1 VPEKKVFPPR
11 TLLTLLGGIFALLIG
26 SGWVIANDHWTR
38 IDPQDPGKILVLNM
52 VQSVRP
58 QLDYFAQTRNSISE
72 QAKKNL
78 DRLRGE
84 SPSLERGSSD

>member
-1 VPEKKVFPPR
+1 
-11 TLLTLLGGIFALLIG
+11 
-26 SGWVIANDHWTR
+26 
-38 IDPQDPGKILVLNM
+38 M

-58 QLDYFAQTRNSISE
+58 QLDYIAQTGNSISE

-78 DRLRGE
+78 DRFRGE